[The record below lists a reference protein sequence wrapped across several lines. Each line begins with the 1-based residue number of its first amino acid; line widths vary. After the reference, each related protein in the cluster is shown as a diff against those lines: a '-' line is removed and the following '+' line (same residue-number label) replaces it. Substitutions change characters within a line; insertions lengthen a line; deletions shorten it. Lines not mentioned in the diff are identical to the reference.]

1 MKEKTYERSE
11 EMEQLAREVI
21 ASDDRLAELGL
32 CNIGFLYADFVKT
45 STGGRIVNGDCERV
59 TPKWRA
65 MSGYDFVITF
75 YKTSTLMNEHQK
87 RLLMFH
93 ELRHAGFNPGS
104 GDRWIIPHDVEDFKD
119 IIEHE
124 GVDWAVPEALP

>member
-45 STGGRIVNGDCERV
+45 STGRSIKPR
-59 TPKWRA
+59 R
-65 MSGYDFVITF
+65 S
-75 YKTSTLMNEHQK
+75 
-87 RLLMFH
+87 
-93 ELRHAGFNPGS
+93 
-104 GDRWIIPHDVEDFKD
+104 
-119 IIEHE
+119 
-124 GVDWAVPEALP
+124 